1 MVLSPFLISIL
12 ALHLPKLCE
21 YLTRFEL
28 YKCNEMSFRVQTLTE
43 YSARIALD
51 RTAITLKLPKLEYM
65 LLSLTMLANQLARY
79 KLPEANVSMH
89 CRVPREQRPSFLTQN
104 RLVTMCSMMYS
115 LKTSTETCNR
125 VCVCVRPIIYNIL
138 KNHLCARK
146 TSDSVYVCAPSP
158 YNFKEIFLY
167 I

>member
-51 RTAITLKLPKLEYM
+51 RTPITLKLPKLEYM
-65 LLSLTMLANQLARY
+65 LLSVTMLANQLARY
-79 KLPEANVSMH
+79 KLPEANLSTHVQSATGATAF
-89 CRVPREQRPSFLTQN
+89 VPHTEQACHYVQYDVFFEDIN
-104 RLVTMCSMMYS
+104 RDVQPC
-115 LKTSTETCNR
+115 
-125 VCVCVRPIIYNIL
+125 
-138 KNHLCARK
+138 
-146 TSDSVYVCAPSP
+146 VCAPH
-158 YNFKEIFLY
+158 NI